1 MENKVFSDQ
10 FGTHDMSGWLGEK
23 TSFSIPSNYQI
34 GNAGNS
40 GEKTSATHLHFEFQ
54 KVKR

>member
-23 TSFSIPSNYQI
+23 TEYVIEALLSRNKKCYIIF
-34 GNAGNS
+34 
-40 GEKTSATHLHFEFQ
+40 
-54 KVKR
+54 